1 MLLQNSTK
9 LVSVAIAAKS
19 EREKNAKWGKW
30 KNGKNARKLAH
41 SVNQREFV
49 VRLKCAYGISFNYMY
64 IYTFNCIHT
73 NGIVS
78 GLKYLLHIFTA
89 RRWIQMNIYMKS
101 QAGTSL

>member
-41 SVNQREFV
+41 SINQREFV
-49 VRLKCAYGISFNYMY
+49 VRLKCAYGISFNYTYTY
-64 IYTFNCIHT
+64 IHSA
-73 NGIVS
+73 VS
-78 GLKYLLHIFTA
+78 
-89 RRWIQMNIYMKS
+89 IQMEF
-101 QAGTSL
+101 